1 MFAYDVPLETPPQM
15 PFLPRGYVVSFPRD
29 VDDDEKRVFV
39 PPYFV
44 VLLRRRSTVDDDEE
58 DDDGEG
64 RLQLRR
70 DSRRRRSGRRGRR
83 TPGNFGRNDGRRY
96 QQKLLHSYLTRGDGG
111 RGGRSERGDEDPV
124 RDGENDD
131 VVVRHRFLYKKKRER
146 TMSGN
151 ARTDEQRVTKYAG
164 DFDDVASSN
173 GEISRIRVTS
183 MARKYRS
190 RKRNDR
196 ETHDVRERQTAKRI
210 ARGSRVR
217 EFVRAMVFGGSVES
231 VWKKHG
237 IIHVDVESMFSHQTT
252 RRRGWSYH
260 AVEFSSGDGDEES
273 RGGVS
278 ERVFGTFKA

>member
-1 MFAYDVPLETPPQM
+1 
-15 PFLPRGYVVSFPRD
+15 
-29 VDDDEKRVFV
+29 
-39 PPYFV
+39 
-44 VLLRRRSTVDDDEE
+44 
-58 DDDGEG
+58 
-64 RLQLRR
+64 
-70 DSRRRRSGRRGRR
+70 
-83 TPGNFGRNDGRRY
+83 
-96 QQKLLHSYLTRGDGG
+96 
-111 RGGRSERGDEDPV
+111 
-124 RDGENDD
+124 
-131 VVVRHRFLYKKKRER
+131 
-146 TMSGN
+146 MSGN

-252 RRRGWSYH
+252 CRRGWSYH

>member
-1 MFAYDVPLETPPQM
+1 MSTTTTTTTTTTTRGFSSPPS
-15 PFLPRGYVVSFPRD
+15 PSFFFGGGAHWTTTTTKKKTTTTEKD
-29 VDDDEKRVFV
+29 DDDDDENDYSYDEIRVV
-39 PPYFV
+39 GV
-44 VLLRRRSTVDDDEE
+44 REDEE
-58 DDDGEG
+58 EGLPEILGTTDDDGNKNSFTHISPAE
-64 RLQLRR
+64 
-70 DSRRRRSGRRGRR
+70 
-83 TPGNFGRNDGRRY
+83 TV
-96 QQKLLHSYLTRGDGG
+96 
-111 RGGRSERGDEDPV
+111 DE
-124 RDGENDD
+124 
-131 VVVRHRFLYKKKRER
+131 VVVRNAATRTPFATVKTTSSSSFGTVSSTKKKRER

-260 AVEFSSGDGDEES
+260 AMEFSSGDGDEES